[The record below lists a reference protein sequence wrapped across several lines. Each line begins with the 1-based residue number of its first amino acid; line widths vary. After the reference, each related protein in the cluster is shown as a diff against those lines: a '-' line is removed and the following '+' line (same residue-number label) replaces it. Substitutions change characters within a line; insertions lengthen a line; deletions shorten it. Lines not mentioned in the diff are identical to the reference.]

1 MFIAMMGVVNKCL
14 TLISQK
20 KCEEY
25 KTGSLNLDEVHF
37 DFNGDEWANL
47 TKVAVFVAEN
57 GKVYDVPLVDNTC
70 VVPYEVYKSTQL
82 SAKNSSSI
90 SSVAI
95 GVYGITIDNET
106 IEKILPTNL
115 VTLPLGLGSYFPGE
129 SPSPLPNVD
138 QWQIYIQQI
147 EDLANNASTSAQS
160 ALVSE
165 QNAANSAQEAL
176 TSAQNASNS
185 AQEASTSAQNAS
197 LSAQNALTSEQSA
210 STSAQEA
217 LTSAQN
223 ANNSAQDAL
232 ASKQSAASSAQDALA
247 SKQSALTSAQNAAL
261 SEQNAA
267 SSAQDASAS
276 KQSASSSA
284 QNALT
289 SEQNALSSAQNASI
303 SEQGAMSAAKNAS
316 KSKEDAEAAANKA
329 EGLVAQINSLEFYL
343 NPQTGDLSYSMD

>member
-25 KTGSLNLDEVHF
+25 KTGSLNVDEVHF
-37 DFNGDEWANL
+37 DFNGEEWANL

-82 SAKNSSSI
+82 NVKNSSSI

-95 GVYGITIDNET
+95 GVYGITIDNGT

-115 VTLPLGLGSYFPGE
+115 VTLPLRLGSYFPGE

-147 EDLANNASTSAQS
+147 EDLAN
-160 ALVSE
+160 
-165 QNAANSAQEAL
+165 
-176 TSAQNASNS
+176 
-185 AQEASTSAQNAS
+185 
-197 LSAQNALTSEQSA
+197 SA
-210 STSAQEA
+210 SS
-217 LTSAQN
+217 
-223 ANNSAQDAL
+223 
-232 ASKQSAASSAQDALA
+232 
-247 SKQSALTSAQNAAL
+247 SAQNAAL

-267 SSAQDASAS
+267 
-276 KQSASSSA
+276 
-284 QNALT
+284 
-289 SEQNALSSAQNASI
+289 
-303 SEQGAMSAAKNAS
+303 

>member
-20 KCEEY
+20 ECEQY

-82 SAKNSSSI
+82 NAKNSSSV
-90 SSVAI
+90 SNVAM
-95 GVYGITIDNET
+95 GVYGMTTENGTIV
-106 IEKILPTNL
+106 KILPTNL
-115 VTLPLGLGSYFPGE
+115 VTLPLRLGSYFPGE

-147 EDLANNASTSAQS
+147 EDLANNASNSAQN
-160 ALVSE
+160 ALISE
-165 QNAANSAQEAL
+165 QNAASSAQGALASAQNASSSAQEAL
-176 TSAQNASNS
+176 A
-185 AQEASTSAQNAS
+185 SAQNAS
-197 LSAQNALTSEQSA
+197 LSAQNALTSEQGA
-210 STSAQEA
+210 LNSAQDA

-232 ASKQSAASSAQDALA
+232 ASKQSAVSSAQDALT

-267 SSAQDASAS
+267 SSAQEALAS
-276 KQSASSSA
+276 KQSASSFA

-289 SEQNALSSAQNASI
+289 SEQNALGSAQNASIAEQGAISSAQNAS
-303 SEQGAMSAAKNAS
+303 
-316 KSKEDAEAAANKA
+316 KSKKDAEAAANKA
-329 EGLVAQINSLEFYL
+329 ENLVAQINSLEFYL